1 MKSLLA
7 FLSGAVLAGGL
18 VWMATR
24 PEAPPPAEKV
34 QPPPVLDLTP
44 QAAPAERQRE
54 QAPERPKPKPGK
66 PFRAPAPQT
75 PIARPSVVT
84 DPPPAVVARAASAQ
98 EIPAVLVSE
107 PEPPPPPEPHRVTI
121 EEGTV
126 IHVVLDEDL
135 SSEWSSPGDRFYAT
149 LDRDLVIDGFIIA
162 ERGSRVEGRVA
173 DAVRAGKV
181 KGRASLALELTHLHT
196 TDGQRVAIATDPF
209 VKRGNKEAMR
219 DAARVGG
226 LASVGAM
233 LGAIFGGGKGAAIG
247 AAAGGAAGAGVV
259 LATRGAPAE
268 IRAETRIPFRINAP
282 VTITERI

>member
-44 QAAPAERQRE
+44 QAAPAERRPE
-54 QAPERPKPKPGK
+54 PAPERPKPKPGK
-66 PFRAPAPQT
+66 PFRAPVAQA

-84 DPPPAVVARAASAQ
+84 DPPPAVVARAASYA
-98 EIPAVLVSE
+98 EVPAVLVSDT
-107 PEPPPPPEPHRVTI
+107 PAPPPPEPHRVTLQ
-121 EEGTV
+121 EGAVLHV
-126 IHVVLDEDL
+126 ILDEDL
-135 SSEWSSPGDRFYAT
+135 SSEWSMPGDRFYAT

-173 DAVRAGKV
+173 EAVRAGKV
-181 KGRASLALELTHLHT
+181 KGRALLALELTHIHT
-196 TDGQRVAIATDPF
+196 TDGQRVAIATDRF
-209 VKRGNKEAMR
+209 VKRGNKQAMR
-219 DAARVGG
+219 DAAKVGG
-226 LASVGAM
+226 IASLGAM
-233 LGAIFGGGKGAAIG
+233 LGAIIGGGKGAAIG

-268 IRAETRIPFRINAP
+268 IRAETRIPFRLNAP
-282 VTITERI
+282 VTITEQL